1 MKKRH
6 NKKRNTVFLFEA
18 LVRELTKSI
27 VEKNQKRTNTIKTIL
42 KEHFAAGSALGI
54 ELECFKTLCEESS
67 LDPYTAEKL
76 LFTVKKAH
84 SELQKDEVF
93 RAQSLVIREINAT
106 LGSQVYQNF
115 VPNYRAYAT
124 VAQLFNEK
132 VAIKTRVLLEKKV
145 IETLISSKE
154 EKQEMKPVDELVM
167 RSFSNKFNEK
177 YSSLHE
183 EQQKL
188 LGTYI
193 TSLDES
199 QTDFKVFFISEAK
212 RIRDLVEESFSLPE
226 VVEDEEM
233 VQSTKKVLE
242 YIDNL
247 HVNNLGEKDI
257 LKLLKLQD
265 LVREY
270 RKDANQT

>member
-27 VEKNQKRTNTIKTIL
+27 VEKNQQRTQITKSIL
-42 KEHFAAGSALGI
+42 KEHFIAGSALGV

-76 LFTVKKAH
+76 LFTVKKVH
-84 SELQKDEVF
+84 SQLQKGEVF
-93 RAQSLVIREINAT
+93 KAQSEVIREINAA
-106 LGSQVYQNF
+106 LGPQVYQNF

-167 RSFSNKFNEK
+167 KSFSNKFNEK

-199 QTDFKVFFISEAK
+199 QADFKVFFISEAK

-242 YIDNL
+242 YIDNI